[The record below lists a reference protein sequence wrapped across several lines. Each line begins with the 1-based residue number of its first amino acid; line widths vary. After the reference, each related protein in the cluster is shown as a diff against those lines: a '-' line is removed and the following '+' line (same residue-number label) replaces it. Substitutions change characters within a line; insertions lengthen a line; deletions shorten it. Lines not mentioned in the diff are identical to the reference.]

1 MRSALLVLLALSA
14 DAALDSSAATLA
26 AATNTVTIGSG
37 TSYWSAMPSNPSS
50 YSLAVGDKLR
60 FQYNSY
66 HNLYLM
72 ESAAKYASCDFSG
85 ATELASASLGGG
97 SGSTPNLYEAVV
109 TAAGT
114 LYFACQKSGHCQ
126 ANQKVTITAASTPS
140 PSLPPSPPSPPPPS
154 PSPPSPSPPP
164 PSPSPPVSVSA
175 TAAGCAAA
183 LGDARTVV
191 PFQNVPLSQP
201 TALAWHPTQTAEL
214 WVTDA
219 ASDSLTVLDTSSG
232 ATRQLGDRAP
242 YHYMARVS
250 SISFDSV
257 GQFATC
263 QESVNTYE
271 GQMPPNFFMGPTL
284 YDSRSRGFTN
294 SRQEVRRTFVTPLHP
309 LRAPSALSPPHTLC
323 TPPQL
328 PYAPWLHPSAPR
340 PAAVRVDLGF
350 VSSHQ
355 RECRPRRQR
364 RLVLPHPH

>member
-1 MRSALLVLLALSA
+1 MRSYLFALLALSA
-14 DAALDSSAATLA
+14 DAALDSSAATIA
-26 AATNTVTIGSG
+26 AATSTVTIGSG
-37 TSYWSAMPSNPSS
+37 SSFWSAMPSIPSS
-50 YSLAVGDKLR
+50 YSVAVGDKLR
-60 FQYNSY
+60 FRYNTN

-85 ATELASASLGGG
+85 ATELASASKGGG

-114 LYFACQKSGHCQ
+114 LHFACQKGGHCQ
-126 ANQKVTITAASTPS
+126 NNQKVTITAAS
-140 PSLPPSPPSPPPPS
+140 
-154 PSPPSPSPPP
+154 PP

-201 TALAWHPTQTAEL
+201 TALAWHPTQTTEL

-250 SISFDSV
+250 SISFDSK

-271 GQMPPNFFMGPTL
+271 DQMPPNFFMGPTL
-284 YDSRSRGFTN
+284 YDSRPRGFTN
-294 SRQEVRRTFVTPLHP
+294 SRQEVRRTVCTPLHT
-309 LRAPSALSPPHTLC
+309 LRAS
-323 TPPQL
+323 
-328 PYAPWLHPSAPR
+328 SAP
-340 PAAVRVDLGF
+340 
-350 VSSHQ
+350 S
-355 RECRPRRQR
+355 
-364 RLVLPHPH
+364 